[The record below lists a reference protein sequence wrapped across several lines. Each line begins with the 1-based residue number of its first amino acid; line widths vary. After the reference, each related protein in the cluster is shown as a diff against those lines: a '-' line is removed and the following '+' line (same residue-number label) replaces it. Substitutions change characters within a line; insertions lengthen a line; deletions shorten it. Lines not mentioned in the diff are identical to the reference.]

1 MQKKLRSKIIL
12 EFHDSISDAEEVAWE
27 GLVPTMV
34 EQFERN
40 IVYFLQREF
49 ASDNPFR
56 KEVGIGNI
64 DDDGINVPNVVEFQ
78 AMIKNLQ
85 RLNALA
91 RQRFD

>member
-1 MQKKLRSKIIL
+1 MLEKLRSKIIL
-12 EFHDSISDAEEVAWE
+12 EFHDSISDAEEAAWE

-40 IVYFLQREF
+40 IVDFLQGEF

-64 DDDGINVPNVVEFQ
+64 DDDGIHVPNVVEFQ
-78 AMIKNLQ
+78 EMIKNLQ

>member
-1 MQKKLRSKIIL
+1 MPKKLRSKIIL
-12 EFHDSISDAEEVAWE
+12 ESHDSISDAEEAARE
-27 GLVPTMV
+27 GLVPAMV

-40 IVYFLQREF
+40 IVDFLQGEF
-49 ASDNPFR
+49 ASNISFG

-64 DDDGINVPNVVEFQ
+64 DDDGIHVPNVVEFQ